1 LLGTDGGQNQGVRYR
16 APMPRAGRLQVTFD
30 CADPAALGV
39 FWAEVLGYPRPD
51 VDAWHEVLRS
61 QGRAEPELNA
71 TFAIEDPEGRRPR
84 LFFQRVPE
92 AKVAKNRVHL
102 DIAAPADQPGE
113 RRDQVDSYVERLV
126 SVGARVLRPVTEDGP
141 YFVAMADPEGNEFC
155 VD

>member
-1 LLGTDGGQNQGVRYR
+1 
-16 APMPRAGRLQVTFD
+16 MPGPGRLQVTFD

-39 FWAEVLGYPRPD
+39 FWAEALGYPRPD
-51 VDAWHEVLRS
+51 VDAWHHLLRS
-61 QGRAEPELNA
+61 QGRSEPELNA

-102 DIAAPADQPGE
+102 DIAAPASQLADH
-113 RRDQVDSYVERLV
+113 RDQVDAYVERLV
-126 SVGARVLRPVTEDGP
+126 RKGAGVVQFVTQDGS
-141 YFVAMADPEGNEFC
+141 YFVVMADPEGNEFC